1 MSNHSSIPF
10 ILYPMARPKSEDKRN
25 AILAAAI
32 HIMAE
37 QGLGAPTAR
46 IAKMAGVAEG
56 TLFTYFDNKDELLNA
71 LYLSIKAELREALV
85 PEFPRDAS
93 MRERAQHLWR
103 RYVDWGVANPDKR
116 KVMLVLS
123 ASDRVTEQSRA
134 AGMQAF
140 AEAGALIENCTAQ
153 GHLQGHSPA
162 FASAIMGALAE
173 TTMDFIV
180 REPAQRDR
188 YCDAGF
194 NAFWNAIAHT

>member
-1 MSNHSSIPF
+1 
-10 ILYPMARPKSEDKRN
+10 MARPKSEDKRN
-25 AILAAAI
+25 AILAAAV
-32 HIMAE
+32 HVMAE

-71 LYLSIKAELREALV
+71 IYLAIKAELGEALV
-85 PEFPRDAS
+85 PDFPRDAG
-93 MRERAQHLWR
+93 MRERTHHLWR

-123 ASDRVTEQSRA
+123 TSERITEHARTT
-134 AGMQAF
+134 GMRAF
-140 AEAGALIENCTAQ
+140 AEAGALIENCIAQ
-153 GHLQGHSPA
+153 GHLHDHSPA

-180 REPAQRDR
+180 REPAQREY
-188 YCDAGF
+188 YCEAGF
-194 NAFWNAIAHT
+194 NAFWNAVAHP

>member
-1 MSNHSSIPF
+1 
-10 ILYPMARPKSEDKRN
+10 MARPKSEDKRN

-32 HIMAE
+32 QMMAE

-56 TLFTYFDNKDELLNA
+56 TLFTYFDNKDELVNA

-93 MRERAQHLWR
+93 LRERVQHLWR

-140 AEAGALIENCTAQ
+140 AEAHTLLESCTAQ

-194 NAFWNAIAHT
+194 NTFWNAIAHT